1 MQFDEQTAR
10 RVRAYLDLHR
20 DEIARDLKRLIR
32 VPSIRSDALPDAPF
46 GRACLDGLNEAI
58 ALFRENGFAA
68 RASEG
73 NRYGIAE
80 YGEGEHT
87 VGLFGHT
94 DVVPV
99 GDGWDYCPPFEP
111 AEIDGCIVGRGSVD
125 NKAAVVIS
133 LYLLRAVRDLAL
145 PVGGKFVVFLGVAEE
160 TGMEDI
166 EAFVRENPMP
176 DFSLVPDNEYPV
188 SLGEKGICRFY
199 ARSRERFS
207 DILSFEGGLAFNV
220 VLDRVKIGIKPD
232 SPLARAL
239 PDAIRSKSD
248 FSVAAE
254 NGVPTLTATG
264 ITAHASMPAGS
275 VNAAQRACDLL
286 LSLPALGENDRAIL
300 TRVAELLSGVYGEPF
315 DLTRDDPYF
324 GPVTTV
330 NGVVST
336 DCGRIV
342 LSFDCRYGTVVPA
355 KKVEEQIDKALARV
369 GFNLISIEND
379 EGFRLP
385 ENDPAAK
392 TVVETYRAL
401 TGDADA
407 KPYYSGGG
415 TYARHLK
422 NAFSTG
428 TALPGYPILRM
439 RPGHGGEHQQDEC
452 VNVDALLG
460 AIQMTLGMA
469 IALLDTL

>member
-1 MQFDEQTAR
+1 MQFDKQTAA
-10 RVRAYLDLHR
+10 RVRDYLALHR

-32 VPSIRSDALPDAPF
+32 VPSIRSDALPGAPF

-58 ALFRENGFAA
+58 ALFRENGFEAH
-68 RASEG
+68 ASEG
-73 NRYGIAE
+73 NYYGVAA

-111 AEIDGCIVGRGSVD
+111 EEIDGCIVGRGSVD

-133 LYLLRAVRDLAL
+133 LYLLRAVRDLSL
-145 PVGGKFVVFLGVAEE
+145 PVKGKFVVFLGAAEE

-176 DFSLVPDNEYPV
+176 DFSLVPDNDYPV

-220 VLDRVKIGIKPD
+220 VLDRVKIGIKHD

-239 PDAIRSKSD
+239 PEAIKGKAD
-248 FSVAAE
+248 FSFAEE

-264 ITAHASMPAGS
+264 ITAHASIPDGS
-275 VNAAQRACDLL
+275 VNAAARACDLL
-286 LSLPALGENDRAIL
+286 LSLPELGDCDRAVL
-300 TRVAELLSGVYGEPF
+300 TRAADLLSGVHGEPF
-315 DLTRDDPYF
+315 DLVCEDPYF

-336 DCGRIV
+336 DGGRLV
-342 LSFDCRYGTVVPA
+342 LSFDFRYGTAVPA
-355 KKVEEQIDKALARV
+355 KKVEEQIDKTLARV
-369 GFNLISIEND
+369 GFDLVSIEND

-385 ENDPAAK
+385 ENEPAAK
-392 TVVETYRAL
+392 TVLATYRAL
-401 TGDADA
+401 SGDESAA
-407 KPYYSGGG
+407 SYYSAGG

-428 TALPGYPILRM
+428 TSLPGYPILKM
-439 RPGHGGEHQQDEC
+439 RPGHGGEHQKDEC

-460 AIQMTLGMA
+460 AILVTLGMA
-469 IALLDTL
+469 TGLLDAL